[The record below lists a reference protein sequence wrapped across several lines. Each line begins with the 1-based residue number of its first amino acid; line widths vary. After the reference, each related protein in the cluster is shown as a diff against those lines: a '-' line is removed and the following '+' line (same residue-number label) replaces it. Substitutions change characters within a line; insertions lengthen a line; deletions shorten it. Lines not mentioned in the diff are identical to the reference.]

1 MSGLDAAVAGH
12 RDEPHF
18 LSYSSF
24 AESSL
29 HRDGRPFTFY
39 RRRHLHQIY
48 NDPRDLLLKCS
59 RQTEKST
66 TLCNK
71 AATALYGGSIKEP
84 DGEYRPLRILYFS
97 ASWLQ
102 VQDFSKDRL
111 SRVLES
117 PCFVESWAGG
127 LPLWPKDRNSRSR
140 QYIDQIGEKM
150 LRNKATWKG
159 RACNQNADR
168 VRGLSVDVIFGDEIQ
183 DILHDLFPVIEEA
196 AARSP
201 LRKRIYAGTPKT
213 FENAIE
219 LRWDESSQNE
229 WMVTCMKCGFIQMLT
244 EKNIGDKWSMKTE
257 SGVVC
262 THCGKLM
269 DPQNGFWLAHGDK
282 DASLQGYRICHAMLP
297 QDEKGWNDLLDKRA
311 TYPEQ
316 QFHNECLGF
325 SFEHANQV
333 CSKDAVMSCADNSRR
348 NGEWPSEWMFTPGL
362 AAGIDWGGP
371 GISQTVMTIG
381 FFIDDVYRV
390 VYMRNFKDFRGT
402 RDEIIDEIVEILR
415 EWDIR
420 FCGVDYAV
428 GIKENTDLQARV
440 YPHCKIIPLMN
451 HGTQR
456 ATAVLDKKAR
466 CYIINRTKTLSQIF
480 NLIARKQIQFFCS
493 TDMEDFVDGFTYTFA
508 DYNSKTGALT
518 YDHPPNKPDDELH
531 SLNYAYLTSAGQ
543 FGAFGIKVDAQTFI
557 APV

>member
-1 MSGLDAAVAGH
+1 LSGIDVAVSRH
-12 RDEPHF
+12 RDEPH
-18 LSYSSF
+18 LISYSAF
-24 AESSL
+24 AESAL

-71 AATALYGGSIKEP
+71 AAGALYGGRVKES
-84 DGEYRPLRILYFS
+84 DGEHRPLRILYFS

-117 PCFVESWAGG
+117 PCFVESYAGG

-140 QYIDQIGEKM
+140 SYIDQIGEKM
-150 LRNKATWKG
+150 LRNNATWKG
-159 RACNQNADR
+159 RACNQNANR
-168 VRGLSVDVIFGDEIQ
+168 VRGLSVDIIFGDEIQ
-183 DILHDLFPVIEEA
+183 DILNSLFPVIEEA

-219 LRWDESSQNE
+219 LRWQESSQNE
-229 WMVTCMKCGFIQMLT
+229 WMVTCTRCGDIQMLT
-244 EKNIGDKWSMKTE
+244 ERNIGERWSVKTE
-257 SGVVC
+257 SGVIC
-262 THCGKLM
+262 AKCGRLM
-269 DPQNGFWLAHGDK
+269 DPQNGFWSAHGDPN
-282 DASLQGYRICHAMLP
+282 ASLQGYR
-297 QDEKGWNDLLDKRA
+297 RA

-325 SFEHANQV
+325 SFQHSNQV
-333 CSKDAVMSCADNSRR
+333 CPEEAVLACCDNSRR
-348 NGEWPSEWMFTPGL
+348 NGEWPGDWTFCPGL

-371 GISQTVMTIG
+371 GMSQTVLTIG

-402 RDEIIDEIVEILR
+402 RDEVIDEIVKILR
-415 EWDIR
+415 AWDIR
-420 FCGVDYAV
+420 FAGVDYAV

-440 YPHCKIIPLMN
+440 WPHCKVIPFMN

-456 ATAVLDKKAR
+456 TTAVLDKKAR

-480 NLIARKQIQFFCS
+480 NLIAKKQLQFFCES
-493 TDMEDFVDGFTYTFA
+493 DMGRFVDGFTYTFA
-508 DYNSKTGALT
+508 DYNSRTGALT

-531 SLNYAYLTSAGQ
+531 SLNYAYLASAGQ

>member
-1 MSGLDAAVAGH
+1 MSGVDTAVVGH
-12 RDEPHF
+12 RDGRRF
-18 LSYSSF
+18 LPYATF
-24 AESSL
+24 AETAL
-29 HRDGRPFTFY
+29 YRDGRPFTFY

-48 NDPRDLLLKCS
+48 NDPHDMLLKCS

-66 TLCNK
+66 TMCNK
-71 AATALYGGSIKEP
+71 AAIALYGGNVREP
-84 DGEYRPLRILYFS
+84 DGEMRPLRMLYFS

-168 VRGLSVDVIFGDEIQ
+168 VRGLSVDIIYGDEIQ
-183 DILHDLFPVIEEA
+183 DVLHDLFPVIEEA

-201 LRKRIYAGTPKT
+201 LRKRVYAGTPKT

-219 LRWDESSQNE
+219 LRWEESTQNE
-229 WMVTCMKCGFIQMLT
+229 WMVTCVKCSYVQMLT

-257 SGVVC
+257 SGVIC
-262 THCGKLM
+262 ARCGKIM
-269 DPQNGFWLAHGDK
+269 DPQNGFWVSNSPKQNLK
-282 DASLQGYRICHAMLP
+282 GYRICHAMLP
-297 QDEKGWNDLLDKRA
+297 QDEKGWGDILDKRA
-311 TYPEQ
+311 TYPDQ
-316 QFHNECLGF
+316 QFFNEVLGF
-325 SFEHANQV
+325 SYENANQI
-333 CSKDAVMSCADNSRR
+333 CSKDSVMACCSNSRR
-348 NGEWPSEWMFTPGL
+348 NGEWPPEWVFTQGL

-371 GISQTVMTIG
+371 GMSQTVMTIG
-381 FFIDDVYRV
+381 FFVDDVYRII
-390 VYMRNFKDFRGT
+390 YMRNFRDFQGT
-402 RDEIIDEIVEILR
+402 RDEIIDEIVRVLR
-415 EWDIR
+415 EWNIQ

-428 GIKENTDLQARV
+428 GIKENTDLQSRV

-456 ATAVLDKKAR
+456 QTAVLDKKAR

-480 NLIARKQIQFFCS
+480 NLISKKQLEFFCE
-493 TDMEDFVDGFTYTFA
+493 TDMEEYVDGFTYTFA
-508 DYNSKTGALT
+508 DYNSRTGALT

-531 SLNYAYLTSAGQ
+531 SLNYAYLCSAGQ
-543 FGAFGIKVDAQTFI
+543 FGAFGIKVDAETFI